1 MSRFLNKTGMLRT
14 LALNSFKAIDEG
26 YYNAEAYNLDSHSAF
41 SLRNY
46 ILACPGF
53 PIICEIK
60 FSSPSRGTILDS
72 SKIDLVNLAS
82 NLAESGIVGLSV
94 VTQPYMFNG
103 SIHYLANVRKAV
115 TVPILMKDII
125 VSEIQIDTAKRIGA
139 DCILLIK
146 TLFDEGL
153 AEGSIDKFIEY
164 AEKKGLNVLVEVHKD
179 LEYKEALSSNY
190 KRHLIGI
197 NNRNLDSLD
206 VNLDV
211 TKSLLQKYDKGK
223 NIVISES
230 GISNSEQIR
239 ELSSLGVDGFLI
251 GTSIMESEDPIS
263 KVREWVR

>member
-1 MSRFLNKTGMLRT
+1 MLRT
-14 LALNSFKAIDEG
+14 LALNSFKAINEG
-26 YYNAEAYNLDSHSAF
+26 YYNAEAYNFESHSAF

-46 ILACPGF
+46 ILACSGF

-72 SKIDLVNLAS
+72 SKVDLVNLAS
-82 NLAESGIVGLSV
+82 KLSESGIVGLSV

-103 SIHYLANVRKAV
+103 SIHYLADVRKAV

-125 VSEIQIDTAKRIGA
+125 VSEIQIDAAKRIGA

-146 TLFDEGL
+146 TLFDEDL
-153 AEGSIDKFIEY
+153 AEGSIEKFMEY
-164 AEKKGLNVLVEVHKD
+164 AEKKGLNVLVEVHND
-179 LEYKEALSSNY
+179 LEYREVLSSNY

-197 NNRNLDSLD
+197 NNRNLDTLD

-230 GISNSEQIR
+230 GISNSEQIK